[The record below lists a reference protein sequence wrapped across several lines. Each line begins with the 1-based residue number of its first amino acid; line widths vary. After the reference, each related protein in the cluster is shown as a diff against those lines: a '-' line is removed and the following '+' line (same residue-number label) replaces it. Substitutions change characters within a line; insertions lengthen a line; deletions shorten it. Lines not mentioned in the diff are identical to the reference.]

1 MSLPYAAYNFVCS
14 PGLCYCGGTLM
25 CPTAFVV
32 LPSLKVGSRDGT
44 SFSIVCTMCPK
55 TSGPPPNFNV
65 YTEAANDLQRH
76 CCSLLWCKRTSPAAC
91 VYIEAGGAGVGSF
104 LRTLVLGR
112 LLHNFQL

>member
-1 MSLPYAAYNFVCS
+1 
-14 PGLCYCGGTLM
+14 M
-25 CPTAFVV
+25 CPTVFVV

-55 TSGPPPNFNV
+55 TSGPRGTAAVCCGANARHRPPV
-65 YTEAANDLQRH
+65 CTLK
-76 CCSLLWCKRTSPAAC
+76 L
-91 VYIEAGGAGVGSF
+91 GGRGFGSF

>member
-25 CPTAFVV
+25 CPTVFVV

-55 TSGPPPNFNV
+55 TSGPRPPNFNV

-91 VYIEAGGAGVGSF
+91 V
-104 LRTLVLGR
+104 
-112 LLHNFQL
+112 